1 MKPKISMITLGVS
14 DLTKS
19 TAFYRDGL
27 GLPTYGDYPGVT
39 FFELIGTW
47 LALYSYD
54 KMAAEVRLP
63 PSKGGFCGFTLAHNV
78 ASTKEVDN
86 LIKQAEQAGA
96 KVIKPP
102 EKAEWGGYAGCFSDP
117 DGYFWEIAWNPDFDL
132 T

>member
-27 GLPTYGDYPGVT
+27 GLPTYGDYPGVI
-39 FFELIGTW
+39 FFKLTGTW
-47 LALYSYD
+47 LALFPYD
-54 KMAAEVRLP
+54 DLVAEVQLP
-63 PSKGGFCGFTLAHNV
+63 PSKGGFSGFTLAHNV
-78 ASTKEVDN
+78 ASTNEVDD

-96 KVIKPP
+96 KIIKFP

-117 DGYFWEIAWNPDFDL
+117 DGYIWEVAWNPDFDL